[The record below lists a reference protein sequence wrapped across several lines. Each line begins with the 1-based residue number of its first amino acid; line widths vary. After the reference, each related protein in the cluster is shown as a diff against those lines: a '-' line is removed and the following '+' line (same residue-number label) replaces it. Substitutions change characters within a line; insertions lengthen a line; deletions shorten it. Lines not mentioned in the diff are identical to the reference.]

1 MFQMTQGF
9 SVQEMI
15 QKLCEIATDYM
26 HVKLQIFQHYPAINK
41 WRMDALRA
49 TRHIETSQPQDAARL
64 LATSRHW
71 CGRDGVNGGD
81 RSFGYLD
88 QIHLWSNMRM
98 VAAWLQ
104 PFNLDLNK
112 CFGKWLL
119 HSCMFIR
126 YHQMYYRRSFLNE
139 PLTQPDLSLSPQVA
153 CHLPDAKYLIEDPPK
168 ATAGSLV
175 GQDQLSQCG

>member
-1 MFQMTQGF
+1 MWDYNRLHT
-9 SVQEMI
+9 
-15 QKLCEIATDYM
+15 CEVTNI
-26 HVKLQIFQHYPAINK
+26 PALSSINK

-49 TRHIETSQPQDAARL
+49 TRHIKTSQPQDAARL

-81 RSFGYLD
+81 RSFGYFD

-126 YHQMYYRRSFLNE
+126 CMIAEAFFE
-139 PLTQPDLSLSPQVA
+139 PLTQPDLSLSPQLGGMPLARCQVPHWGPTQSDRQEPCWSRPA
-153 CHLPDAKYLIEDPPK
+153 VSMWVI
-168 ATAGSLV
+168 
-175 GQDQLSQCG
+175 LSKEV